1 MVKNPVDAYLAAQ
14 PEPQRTTLQAL
25 RETIRSLLPAAEEC
39 LSYSVPAFACDGTAI
54 AGFSGSK
61 SHCSYL
67 PFSGSLLES
76 MATDVTAYRTSK
88 GALLFPIDRP
98 PPRTLIRKLI
108 VARLDAESRARPR
121 SGKVREFYE
130 NGVLK
135 AAGKMRDGELHG
147 DWTWY
152 RKDGTRM
159 RTGSFDRGTQVG
171 VWRTWGRTEALVK
184 ETRF

>member
-1 MVKNPVDAYLAAQ
+1 MDAYLAAQ
-14 PEPQRTTLQAL
+14 PEPQRTTLQKV
-25 RETIRSLLPAAEEC
+25 RETIRSLLPTAEEC
-39 LSYSVPAFACDGTAI
+39 ISYSVPAFACDGTAV
-54 AGFSGSK
+54 AGFSGSR

-76 MATDVTAYRTSK
+76 ISTDVAAYQTSK
-88 GALLFPIDRP
+88 GALLFAVDRP
-98 PPRTLIRKLI
+98 LPRPLIRRLI
-108 VARLDAESRARPR
+108 VARLRAESQSRPS
-121 SGKVREFYE
+121 SGRVRDFYD

-135 AAGKMRDGELHG
+135 AIGRVRDGELHG

-171 VWRTWGRTEALVK
+171 VWRTWDRTEALVR
-184 ETRF
+184 ETTF